1 MISNFEKALGMRRPS
16 RTGLQPL
23 PLENVLRNNS
33 TLARVA
39 EIARRAGVV
48 VDVDNIKSEFADAQ
62 NLDSPI
68 ARHYFVVRIIA
79 FLMYPHNNSLS

>member
-1 MISNFEKALGMRRPS
+1 MIRRPS

-48 VDVDNIKSEFADAQ
+48 VDVGNIETEFAGAQ
-62 NLDSPI
+62 NLDSPV
-68 ARHYFVVRIIA
+68 ARHYFVVCV
-79 FLMYPHNNSLS
+79 FS